1 MLPLLIMNSGPLLSS
16 AIRSRRLQIPAAAMV
31 VGVVFGLGAQAAT
44 NNFVVPS
51 FRGTAESELGYW
63 ENFSIAYGA
72 PGNVATMAGST
83 SGAIL
88 TQTLSLSAFVTG
100 SGNLYDPAA
109 ATAFTLTDSVPYAL
123 GTVVLQVRTLGA
135 ELKYDAIRLSYL
147 DVGMPRTLE
156 PSTRV
161 ELDRGTILGAS
172 VSSLWQWDLQGKGV
186 VDYEITFESD
196 GSSLSL
202 DAVTLDTWDRFQ
214 AVPEPSGKLLLA
226 VGALLL
232 GAPYRRGR
240 P

>member
-16 AIRSRRLQIPAAAMV
+16 TLRLQIPAFAVLVAAAI
-31 VGVVFGLGAQAAT
+31 GLGAQAST
-44 NNFVVPS
+44 NNFVVPP
-51 FRGTAESELGYW
+51 FRGSANSEIGYW
-63 ENFSIAYGA
+63 ENFSVAYGA
-72 PGNVATMAGST
+72 PGNAATMAGST
-83 SGAIL
+83 TGAIL
-88 TQTLSLSAFVTG
+88 TQTLSPSAFVTG

-109 ATAFTLTDSVPYAL
+109 ATAFTLTDSVSYAL

-135 ELKYDAIRLSYL
+135 ELKYDAIRLTYL
-147 DVGMPRTLE
+147 DGGMPRTLE

-186 VDYEITFESD
+186 MDYDITLESN

-202 DAVTLDTWDRFQ
+202 DSVTLDTWNQFQ
-214 AVPEPSGKLLLA
+214 AVPEPTGKLLFALG
-226 VGALLL
+226 VLLL
-232 GAPYRRGR
+232 GGLCRRVR